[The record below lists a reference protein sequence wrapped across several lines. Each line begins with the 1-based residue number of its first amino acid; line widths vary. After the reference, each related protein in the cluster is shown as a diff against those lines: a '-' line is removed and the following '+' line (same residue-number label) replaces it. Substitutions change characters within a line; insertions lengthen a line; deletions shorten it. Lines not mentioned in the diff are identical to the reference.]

1 MNVYRFPIKL
11 ESLLGGLPH
20 KADIIEDLYDYRKM
34 SQTLT
39 RYASYLIGATM
50 STNDTKGF
58 DLIKDGS
65 KYIEAKKLSLKYGLD
80 IALSRDVGNGRKV
93 TPENVQFSLDKNSFY
108 IFYNISNH
116 DEENLYCNIFEIP
129 KEILVE
135 FGINANKNKMT
146 YNHFREHV
154 LRYCGD
160 RTIYTFNEN
169 PFTSELNKVGV
180 NFNPSSSDYS
190 NIFCGR

>member
-11 ESLLGGLPH
+11 ESLLGGLPA

-39 RYASYLIGATM
+39 RYASYLIGATV

-58 DLIKDGS
+58 DLVKEGQ
-65 KYIEAKKLSLKYGLD
+65 YIEAKKLSLKYGLD

-116 DEENLYCNIFEIP
+116 DEKNLYCNIFEIP
-129 KEILVE
+129 KDILVE
-135 FGINANKNKMT
+135 FGINPNKHKMT
-146 YNHFREHV
+146 YNQFKVQV

-160 RTIYTFNEN
+160 KAIYTFNEN
-169 PFTSELNKVGV
+169 PFTADLNKVV
-180 NFNPSSSDYS
+180 INTNPSESDYS